1 MKMKRVISL
10 ALCFM
15 LAFTLCQP
23 AFAAGDTITWT
34 GDSGNNWNVAGNWN
48 PEQVPGAGDT
58 AVIPESKKAVVDD
71 TTSVTLDCSGEVSV
85 ESGKTLWLT
94 GTSYLKGG
102 KLSGDGNITIMVDD
116 SELQWSGGSIEGNG
130 TFTVGENTRLVIDT
144 VSDVG
149 MSRPLENNGQVMLTN
164 GELLLMG
171 GGTGTGTFTVSGG
184 AYLHFRQGNY
194 SIGGDFVNSGEMTI
208 WNKSSVCFDA
218 DYWQEDEST
227 LVLKVWGDG
236 SDQYCKL
243 DVAGAATLGG
253 ILEIDFIKEYA
264 PLPGDSF
271 EIVTCGSR
279 ANEFSEIRNNMED
292 VGITLVPTYTETGL
306 TLTVSGGA
314 AKVWEVKDA
323 EELENALNGFKSGD
337 TIKLLQ
343 SIDYTKNSISFAITI
358 NGENV
363 TFDLSGNNLNIN
375 NDDGYGVELRNQAK
389 MKFTDSTG
397 GGKLFINTGSSGL
410 SADGGST
417 FESDGS
423 VAVTINSRTGAGVG
437 ANEATVNIQDGSIS
451 VSAGYSYGVEAIT
464 NCMITVN
471 GPVTV
476 NASGSNTA
484 AVYLHGSGNTVNVG
498 SAVVTGRA
506 GHGVSIRE
514 GGTVT
519 VGSPVSPGGVTGTN
533 AGIYIMGGTAR
544 TQVTVYGNVEGV
556 SYGICAFYD
565 AEIEVYGDV
574 KSTSTTDTEACGV
587 YTHAGS
593 GPSSLIK
600 IDGNVEGPRGMEFR
614 GASSTAR
621 VTGNVTANGSDPNY
635 VIGVCA
641 EDAMAEIGGN
651 VNAVSGIGAM
661 AGENGQIT
669 VDGSISASKYIMV
682 RGMEKTI
689 DDKTLPTTKDGGYH
703 TYNNG
708 TATVWVKD
716 SGTAEFAGG
725 DGSEDKP
732 YLIATPEHLNNVCN
746 YLGAENADKHFKL
759 TANLNLNVAPYNTG
773 EGWEPIGASDDF
785 TGSFDGG
792 GYTISGLVINRPA
805 QDDIG
810 LFGYAE
816 TMAKIRNLGLVG
828 VKVTG
833 SDCVGGLVGGN
844 RGQVTNSYVT
854 GDVTGKD
861 RVGGLVGQNFG
872 SIADS
877 YATSTVTGTET
888 NVYSYTCVG
897 GLVGNNDGPISNSFA
912 RGAVSGQ
919 ENIGGLVGYNSGSIT
934 VSYSTGAVSGDNYI
948 GGLIGSNDSDG
959 IITDSYWDTETS
971 RQTSSDGG
979 TGKTTTEM
987 KQKETFEHWD
997 FINIWDIN
1005 TGFNNG
1011 YPFLRWQN
1019 TEAVTAPTA
1028 PQDFTATPGDGQVAL
1043 SWAAPAS
1050 DGGST
1055 ITKYQVS
1062 KDNGGTWVTAATN
1075 TSHTFTGLINGTE
1088 YIFKVRAVNSVG
1100 KGTEASAAATP
1111 TGSLA
1116 TAYTVTVNGSYAGT
1130 SGAGQYAPDAQVSIH
1145 AGSRSNY
1152 SFTGWTSPDGVPF
1165 ANANNVTTT
1174 FIMPA
1179 KNVTITATWS
1189 YNGGGGSGGG
1199 GGSMPSTTPP
1209 ATPTPQWLE
1218 RSGTSAPI
1226 ADAEEKGLGYILTRS
1241 NNQYGVRKAAWLAL
1255 SGYQYWH
1262 DTMDSNTVQVRVYI
1276 KNPTAITSDLL
1287 VSGYVKG
1294 SEVDRVKAIFEK
1306 YFSNKVRTIHLDQT
1320 GTWGQVAE
1328 IAARVDLAGMD
1339 VTKLYLY
1346 SYDKATNTYRRIE
1359 KPAYWVDTNGYLHF
1373 TSVLAGDIIISEGP
1387 LARLENGGAK

>member
-1 MKMKRVISL
+1 
-10 ALCFM
+10 
-15 LAFTLCQP
+15 
-23 AFAAGDTITWT
+23 
-34 GDSGNNWNVAGNWN
+34 
-48 PEQVPGAGDT
+48 
-58 AVIPESKKAVVDD
+58 
-71 TTSVTLDCSGEVSV
+71 
-85 ESGKTLWLT
+85 
-94 GTSYLKGG
+94 
-102 KLSGDGNITIMVDD
+102 
-116 SELQWSGGSIEGNG
+116 
-130 TFTVGENTRLVIDT
+130 
-144 VSDVG
+144 
-149 MSRPLENNGQVMLTN
+149 
-164 GELLLMG
+164 
-171 GGTGTGTFTVSGG
+171 
-184 AYLHFRQGNY
+184 
-194 SIGGDFVNSGEMTI
+194 
-208 WNKSSVCFDA
+208 
-218 DYWQEDEST
+218 
-227 LVLKVWGDG
+227 
-236 SDQYCKL
+236 
-243 DVAGAATLGG
+243 
-253 ILEIDFIKEYA
+253 
-264 PLPGDSF
+264 
-271 EIVTCGSR
+271 
-279 ANEFSEIRNNMED
+279 
-292 VGITLVPTYTETGL
+292 
-306 TLTVSGGA
+306 
-314 AKVWEVKDA
+314 
-323 EELENALNGFKSGD
+323 
-337 TIKLLQ
+337 
-343 SIDYTKNSISFAITI
+343 
-358 NGENV
+358 
-363 TFDLSGNNLNIN
+363 
-375 NDDGYGVELRNQAK
+375 
-389 MKFTDSTG
+389 
-397 GGKLFINTGSSGL
+397 
-410 SADGGST
+410 
-417 FESDGS
+417 
-423 VAVTINSRTGAGVG
+423 
-437 ANEATVNIQDGSIS
+437 
-451 VSAGYSYGVEAIT
+451 
-464 NCMITVN
+464 
-471 GPVTV
+471 
-476 NASGSNTA
+476 
-484 AVYLHGSGNTVNVG
+484 
-498 SAVVTGRA
+498 
-506 GHGVSIRE
+506 
-514 GGTVT
+514 
-519 VGSPVSPGGVTGTN
+519 
-533 AGIYIMGGTAR
+533 
-544 TQVTVYGNVEGV
+544 
-556 SYGICAFYD
+556 
-565 AEIEVYGDV
+565 
-574 KSTSTTDTEACGV
+574 
-587 YTHAGS
+587 
-593 GPSSLIK
+593 
-600 IDGNVEGPRGMEFR
+600 
-614 GASSTAR
+614 
-621 VTGNVTANGSDPNY
+621 
-635 VIGVCA
+635 
-641 EDAMAEIGGN
+641 
-651 VNAVSGIGAM
+651 
-661 AGENGQIT
+661 
-669 VDGSISASKYIMV
+669 
-682 RGMEKTI
+682 
-689 DDKTLPTTKDGGYH
+689 
-703 TYNNG
+703 
-708 TATVWVKD
+708 
-716 SGTAEFAGG
+716 
-725 DGSEDKP
+725 
-732 YLIATPEHLNNVCN
+732 
-746 YLGAENADKHFKL
+746 
-759 TANLNLNVAPYNTG
+759 
-773 EGWEPIGASDDF
+773 
-785 TGSFDGG
+785 
-792 GYTISGLVINRPA
+792 
-805 QDDIG
+805 
-810 LFGYAE
+810 
-816 TMAKIRNLGLVG
+816 
-828 VKVTG
+828 
-833 SDCVGGLVGGN
+833 
-844 RGQVTNSYVT
+844 VT